1 MFIVLCVLNNH
12 YLVGYYHTGSRNK
25 FTQETRALF
34 RPLGYSTR
42 FGNDLLKFKRYICRQ
57 ISNRKDFERLLRKS
71 DEDLLKM
78 LETQPK
84 QFETEQAALAFL
96 DEHPPYKIPKE
107 FCVVIEE

>member
-1 MFIVLCVLNNH
+1 MFIVLCILNNN
-12 YLVGYYHTGSRNK
+12 YLVGYYHVRSKND

-42 FGNDLLKFKRYICRQ
+42 FGNDLLKFKRYIHKQ
-57 ISNRKDFERLLRKS
+57 ISNGKDFGRLLRKS

-96 DEHPPYKIPKE
+96 DEHPPYKIQKE